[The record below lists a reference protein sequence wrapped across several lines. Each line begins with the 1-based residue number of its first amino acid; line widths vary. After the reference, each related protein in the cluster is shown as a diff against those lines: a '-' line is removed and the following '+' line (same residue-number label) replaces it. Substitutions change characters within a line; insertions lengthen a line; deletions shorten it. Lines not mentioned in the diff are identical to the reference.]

1 MYYNTYSTEE
11 SINNKVRYQY
21 ITSVD
26 YEKDNSRNLTYPM
39 LLHQSPPPVSVAS
52 YVYIYCQLRS

>member
-39 LLHQSPPPVSVAS
+39 LLHQKLHSNILLTS
-52 YVYIYCQLRS
+52 RTK